1 MRAGKQRIHAQAFD
15 TVFWGQIQNVSD
27 RALGI

>member
-27 RALGI
+27 RALDI